1 MSEFDIVVGDAIVI
15 DGTGAVD
22 LRTHYDAH
30 FSWDPY
36 LALSGWHGV
45 TSAVIG
51 NCGFGFAPMRP
62 LLVDDL
68 RAFFRPLR

>member
-1 MSEFDIVVGDAIVI
+1 MSEVDIAVGDAIVI
-15 DGTGAVD
+15 DGTGAQ
-22 LRTHYDAH
+22 

-62 LLVDDL
+62 LLVEDT